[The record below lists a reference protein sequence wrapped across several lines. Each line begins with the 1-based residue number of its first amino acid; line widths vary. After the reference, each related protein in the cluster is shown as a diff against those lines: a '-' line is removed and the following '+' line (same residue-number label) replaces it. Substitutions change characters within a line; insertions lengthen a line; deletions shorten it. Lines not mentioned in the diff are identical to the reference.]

1 MLLMQGLEFVRD
13 MIKKKIVKL
22 ADEFKQ
28 LSPTAKGMVVLCI
41 VLIIGILLRWDTTIE
56 GIKQGFGFFSNK

>member
-1 MLLMQGLEFVRD
+1 MQGLEFVRD